1 MIGTKDKD
9 GAVIWPRLALN
20 GRPAR
25 TFYTM
30 RFLDAT
36 RFVLVPPGMA
46 ADLVEQK
53 ILELAKAERQ
63 AVDGENLDGGDDTGE
78 TGIQDTGLDVRKR
91 RIKG

>member
-63 AVDGENLDGGDDTGE
+63 AVNGENLDGGGDTGNMDAGGAGE
-78 TGIQDTGLDVRKR
+78 HARKR
-91 RIKG
+91 KRGG